1 MPKVGMEPIRRRQ
14 LIEATLASIHQEG
27 FAQTTIARVSRR
39 AGLSGGI
46 VAHYLDGKAGLLE
59 ATMRALVDK
68 VRGDILARLARARS
82 PLERVLAVIDANFA
96 PEQFSPEVVT
106 VWLAF
111 WSQVPHVPALAR
123 VQRVY
128 QSRLR
133 SNLRHGLRPLLP
145 SSEVHGV
152 STGLAALIDGLWL
165 RCALTDGGIGPDAA
179 RELVRDYVMRH
190 LSPPRPSSDNIAKP
204 NDLI

>member
-1 MPKVGMEPIRRRQ
+1 MSERFLNGRVAMVTGGASGPMPPSVSAQRNQSPSIR
-14 LIEATLASIHQEG
+14 AAS
-27 FAQTTIARVSRR
+27 
-39 AGLSGGI
+39 
-46 VAHYLDGKAGLLE
+46 
-59 ATMRALVDK
+59 
-68 VRGDILARLARARS
+68 
-82 PLERVLAVIDANFA
+82 PVLAVIDANFA
-96 PEQFSPEVVT
+96 REQFAPEVVT

-145 SSEVHGV
+145 SSEVHAV

-165 RCALTDGGIGPDAA
+165 RCALTDGGIGPEAA
-179 RELVRDYVMRH
+179 RELARDYVMMH
-190 LSPPRPSSDNIAKP
+190 LPSPHPAPGKIVGP